1 MNVFFSHFL
10 LLQVIEDGSLFL
22 FVGALLLVD
31 ILTLSVWTGADS
43 LIRKLQ
49 NGTIEVN
56 QDQVGW

>member
-1 MNVFFSHFL
+1 MFFFSHFL

-31 ILTLSVWTGADS
+31 ILILSVWTGADS
-43 LIRKLQ
+43 LITKLQ